1 MRRMDRY
8 QETSDEPKLTRSNQ
22 NQELYDSIGS
32 NTRYTN
38 FSDVTNANAIDI
50 SGEKNYKTREGYHQL
65 KEYKEVIPT
74 PRVKKELEEFKSLY
88 QDKEN
93 KVYDI
98 NNVLEEARKNRLEKD
113 ALEDKRN
120 LKNTS
125 YNILTSLNPEE
136 LEKFRQEK
144 KEKVIHPSDDELREL
159 IDTITSKTLAGD
171 IKAASSLLSD
181 LMATS
186 IMEQIGREEDD
197 TEDEEE
203 VKEETISDKKIKIED
218 IKKLAEATEEDDDE
232 EIRIVEVKKEPKKK
246 EPPAKML
253 DKDEDFYTRSMDLSD
268 QDFDYDDEFK
278 DKKMPVAIKIL
289 ITLIILVVIFAI
301 GYFIW
306 KNK

>member
-136 LEKFRQEK
+136 LEKF
-144 KEKVIHPSDDELREL
+144 IP
-159 IDTITSKTLAGD
+159 
-171 IKAASSLLSD
+171 LS
-181 LMATS
+181 
-186 IMEQIGREEDD
+186 
-197 TEDEEE
+197 
-203 VKEETISDKKIKIED
+203 
-218 IKKLAEATEEDDDE
+218 
-232 EIRIVEVKKEPKKK
+232 
-246 EPPAKML
+246 
-253 DKDEDFYTRSMDLSD
+253 
-268 QDFDYDDEFK
+268 
-278 DKKMPVAIKIL
+278 
-289 ITLIILVVIFAI
+289 
-301 GYFIW
+301 
-306 KNK
+306 

>member
-197 TEDEEE
+197 AEDEDE
-203 VKEETISDKKIKIED
+203 VKEETISDEKIKIED

-232 EIRIVEVKKEPKKK
+232 EIRIVEVKKETKKK
-246 EPPAKML
+246 EPPAKME
-253 DKDEDFYTRSMDLSD
+253 DKDEEFYTRSMDLSD

-278 DKKMPVAIKIL
+278 DQKMPVAIKIL